1 MDRRVL
7 LSLLGVGAAQALV
20 GCSAGNP
27 QVNRPGAS
35 AIPRVAPH
43 EPVTWT
49 SATPTARP
57 LPAVPAPHPGPPTV
71 IFKAPRPTRQ
81 VALTIDDGYSPETV
95 AGYVAFAQRS
105 KIPITF
111 SPNGAY
117 RSIWDR
123 HADTL
128 RPLIEAGQVQI
139 GNHTWTHRNLL
150 GRPDA
155 AIRADVEKN
164 EEWIQQTFG
173 ITSRPWFRPPYG
185 SHNSHVDGLLG
196 ELGYTKILLWNGSFG
211 DSTLLTP
218 EQLLGLASRY
228 LQPGT
233 IMLGHANHQTVI
245 GLFGQIE
252 KLINDRHLQPVTLDT
267 MFGTSRAAG

>member
-1 MDRRVL
+1 
-7 LSLLGVGAAQALV
+7 
-20 GCSAGNP
+20 
-27 QVNRPGAS
+27 
-35 AIPRVAPH
+35 
-43 EPVTWT
+43 
-49 SATPTARP
+49 
-57 LPAVPAPHPGPPTV
+57 
-71 IFKAPRPTRQ
+71 
-81 VALTIDDGYSPETV
+81 LTIDDGYSPETV

-123 HADTL
+123 HAAAL

-155 AIRADVEKN
+155 AIRADVAKN

-185 SHNSHVDGLLG
+185 SHNTHVDGLLG

-218 EQLLGLASRY
+218 QQLIGLASRY

-233 IMLGHANHQTVI
+233 IMLGHANHQTVL

-252 KLINDRHLQPVTLDT
+252 KLISDRHLQPVTLDT
-267 MFGTSRAAG
+267 MFGTSRAVG